1 MARAAVLGETR
12 ERAMQLKGRTVLVT
26 GASSGIGKATA
37 VAFAHK
43 GAHVLVHYGK
53 NKAGAEATLQQV
65 EKVASGGLFQADLME
80 REQIASLFKDIQ
92 GTGRTIDVLV
102 NNAGD
107 ARPGDIDDDEVWE
120 YELHNI
126 FLSAVHVTR
135 AFLAMPSAQLRKIIN
150 ITSLY
155 GTPHGGSAQFLQYS
169 AFKAAL
175 ASLTTT
181 LNKSTAPGVIVNAVA
196 PGFTETP
203 AWAGAP
209 QEVMTEL
216 ARTTAIGR
224 FVTADEVAHA
234 VVFIAENDALVGQ
247 VITLDG
253 GTSLKVLP

>member
-1 MARAAVLGETR
+1 
-12 ERAMQLKGRTVLVT
+12 MQLQGKTVLVT

-37 VAFAHK
+37 IAFAHR
-43 GAHVLVHYGK
+43 GAHVLAHYGK
-53 NKAGAEATLQQV
+53 NKAGAEDTLRAVEQV
-65 EKVASGGLFQADLME
+65 SGGSLFQADLMR
-80 REQIASLFKDIQ
+80 RENITALFKAIEK
-92 GTGRTIDVLV
+92 TNRSIDVLV

-107 ARPGDIDDDEVWE
+107 AQPGDIDDDAAWE

-135 AFLAMPSAQLRKIIN
+135 AFLAMPAAQLRKIVN
-150 ITSLY
+150 VTSLY
-155 GTPHGGSAQFLQYS
+155 GTLNGGSAQFLQYS

-181 LNKSTAPGVIVNAVA
+181 LNKSTAPNVVVNAVA
-196 PGFTETP
+196 PGYTETP
-203 AWAGAP
+203 AWADAP
-209 QEVMTEL
+209 EEVMAEL

-224 FVTADEVAHA
+224 FVAAEEVAHA